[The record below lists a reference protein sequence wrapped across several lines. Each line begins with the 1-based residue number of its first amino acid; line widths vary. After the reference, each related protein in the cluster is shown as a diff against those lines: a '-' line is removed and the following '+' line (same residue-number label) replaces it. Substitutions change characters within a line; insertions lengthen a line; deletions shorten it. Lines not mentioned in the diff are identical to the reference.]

1 MFETIIASLIKRYVA
16 QYIDINADQL
26 SAQLLYKQQIIIE
39 NLTLNKTKL
48 NEDIRS
54 KFQLPLEIESIHI
67 GKIQCSFILSSLL
80 FRSSSSQAFIIK
92 IEHVYIV
99 IKDNIDESLGEEII
113 EENNENI
120 KQNQLN
126 LAEQELEKEFE
137 YFGEVQSSK
146 WNIQRLFM
154 SFFEK
159 LKIDIIDVHIN
170 YKNSTGYTIGLTCD
184 NIQIST
190 EPFDDIINRQ
200 IFRINNLGIYLDINN
215 SSTHSYILSLQNSVE
230 ISLKHNH
237 FLVNQ
242 QEYHYEF
249 ECLINDLDIKCNIEQ
264 IRILINILHYQM
276 LISDPCRPKSKI
288 SKQTAR
294 IWWHY
299 IILRIRNNFWFNR
312 SVLIH
317 RLHQLNIYKRLY
329 HQYLDSKYLNYT
341 NISFQDEIIMKE
353 IEKEFDVR
361 DLLIIRRKIFQTRI
375 NQHIKQQEETTKWYF
390 NYAKWITSKMS
401 DLWGRT
407 SSLNEN
413 DIEIQQQVNT
423 FIEESIKD
431 EDLLENYDSTRIFRF
446 KIQLKTIN
454 IDLLSSS
461 NNILWNFS
469 VRNLLLMNEF
479 RLHYQSMATSIR
491 LDDLCIRDHEQVD
504 AFSTI
509 IFSKEL
515 IQQE

>member
-1 MFETIIASLIKRYVA
+1 
-16 QYIDINADQL
+16 
-26 SAQLLYKQQIIIE
+26 
-39 NLTLNKTKL
+39 
-48 NEDIRS
+48 
-54 KFQLPLEIESIHI
+54 QLPLEIESIHI

-80 FRSSSSQAFIIK
+80 FRSSSSPAFIIK

-120 KQNQLN
+120 KQNQLD

-137 YFGEVQSSK
+137 CFGEVQSSK

-190 EPFDDIINRQ
+190 EPFHDTINRQ

-215 SSTHSYILSLQNSVE
+215 SSAHSYILSLRNSME

-242 QEYHYEF
+242 KEYHYEF

-276 LISDPCRPKSKI
+276 LISDPSRPKSKI

-294 IWWHY
+294 IWW
-299 IILRIRNNFWFNR
+299 R
-312 SVLIH
+312 
-317 RLHQLNIYKRLY
+317 
-329 HQYLDSKYLNYT
+329 
-341 NISFQDEIIMKE
+341 
-353 IEKEFDVR
+353 
-361 DLLIIRRKIFQTRI
+361 
-375 NQHIKQQEETTKWYF
+375 
-390 NYAKWITSKMS
+390 
-401 DLWGRT
+401 
-407 SSLNEN
+407 
-413 DIEIQQQVNT
+413 
-423 FIEESIKD
+423 
-431 EDLLENYDSTRIFRF
+431 
-446 KIQLKTIN
+446 
-454 IDLLSSS
+454 
-461 NNILWNFS
+461 
-469 VRNLLLMNEF
+469 
-479 RLHYQSMATSIR
+479 
-491 LDDLCIRDHEQVD
+491 
-504 AFSTI
+504 
-509 IFSKEL
+509 
-515 IQQE
+515 